1 MPDWVIRRRFSYMF
15 ELVSKE
21 ETKKIVVRMI
31 GELSR
36 KITYYQLSIF
46 LNVSEKTI
54 YKWYHGVIPKADNYL
69 SLQSLHKFLVK

>member
-1 MPDWVIRRRFSYMF
+1 MPDWVFQRRLSYMF

-21 ETKKIVVRMI
+21 ETQKNVVRMI

-54 YKWYHGVIPKADNYL
+54 YKWFHGVIPKADNYL
-69 SLQSLHKFLVK
+69 SLQSLHKFLIR